1 MIKAGTLVFCALVIL
16 SISADAIQTKKK
28 APHFSLKTSE
38 GATIDLKKLKGK
50 LVLVNFWATWC
61 GPCRAEIPAFVDVY
75 EQYKDK
81 GLEIVGISVD
91 DDGWTEVKPFVERY
105 KINYPVVIDNGSVAR
120 AYGNVS
126 AIPTTFLVDKDG
138 NLVDRHIGLMK
149 KEALENLIKSY
160 L

>member
-1 MIKAGTLVFCALVIL
+1 MKKACAVVVCALLLTGSVE
-16 SISADAIQTKKK
+16 AFQAKKK
-28 APHFSLKTSE
+28 APAFSLKTSQ
-38 GATIDLKKLKGK
+38 GTTVDLKKLKGK

-61 GPCRAEIPAFVDVY
+61 GPCRAEIPAFIDMY

-91 DDGWTEVKPFVERY
+91 DNGWSEVKPFVEKY
-105 KINYPVVIDNGSVAR
+105 KINYPVVLDNGSVAR
-120 AYGNVS
+120 AYGNIS
-126 AIPTTFLVDKDG
+126 AIPTTFIVDKEG

-149 KEALENLIKSY
+149 REMLESLIKSN